1 MARTQ
6 LKQRAKRAQPQ
17 RNRNRTTTTKPRS
30 TRKSRKLYSIEYD
43 RREAMKLFKKYVRE
57 IQRQCED
64 PPSSFLI
71 KGGESGVGHPRR
83 SHLVEY

>member
-1 MARTQ
+1 
-6 LKQRAKRAQPQ
+6 
-17 RNRNRTTTTKPRS
+17 
-30 TRKSRKLYSIEYD
+30 
-43 RREAMKLFKKYVRE
+43 MKLFKKYVRE